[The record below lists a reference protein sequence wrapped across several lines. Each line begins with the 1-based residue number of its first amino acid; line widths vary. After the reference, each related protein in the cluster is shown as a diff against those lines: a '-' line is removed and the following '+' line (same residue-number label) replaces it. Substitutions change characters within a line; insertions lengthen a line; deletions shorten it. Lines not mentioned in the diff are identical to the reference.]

1 MKRITALLAL
11 AGALLAPGASAATDS
26 PTTPVRAFIAAF
38 DKGDAAAARATHESG
53 DVTIMDEV
61 PPHIWQGAHAFDQ
74 WLTSL
79 AAYDKAHGRT
89 GGNVALSAPRVVTV
103 EGNRG
108 YVVAPAV
115 YTFAAN
121 GRPMR
126 EPATMTFAVHRGAAG
141 WKIAGW
147 SWNGTVPTPAG
158 K

>member
-1 MKRITALLAL
+1 MKRIAGLLAVAAALTAPHAL
-11 AGALLAPGASAATDS
+11 AADAPTA
-26 PTTPVRAFIAAF
+26 PVRAFIAAF
-38 DKGDAAAARATHESG
+38 DKGDVAAARATHDSG

-61 PPHIWQGAHAFDQ
+61 PPHIWRGAHAFDE
-74 WLTSL
+74 WLASL
-79 AAYDKAHGRT
+79 TAFDKAHGRA
-89 GGNVALSAPRVVTV
+89 GGNVALSTPRVVTV

-115 YTFAAN
+115 YTFTAN

-147 SWNGTVPTPAG
+147 SWNGTVPQAAG